1 MWVEEWGAAPT
12 HPIPYP
18 KSPTRDQSWPDQVLL
33 ASAPIQRGHG
43 QPLLAGRRGRRTGT
57 WRVPRTQPGHSAS
70 SRASQKTSQDGAGS
84 VPASSHATQHS
95 AWVRKKTERWIDQ
108 PAHWLAGQGGNR
120 KVFSEYRVSEV
131 SNLETFQPG
140 TLSGFRRY
148 NPTPENHWVYFFSIL
163 T

>member
-1 MWVEEWGAAPT
+1 MWVGELGGAVPA

-43 QPLLAGRRGRRTGT
+43 QPLLAGRRGRRMET

-84 VPASSHATQHS
+84 VPASSRSTQQP
-95 AWVRKKTERWIDQ
+95 AWDPKKTERWIDQ
-108 PAHWLAGQGGNR
+108 PAGWLGGNG
-120 KVFSEYRVSEV
+120 KVVSEYRVSQV
-131 SNLETFQPG
+131 SHLETFQPG
-140 TLSGFRRY
+140 LCQVPSLQTNVWEPLGLR
-148 NPTPENHWVYFFSIL
+148 FFPF
-163 T
+163 